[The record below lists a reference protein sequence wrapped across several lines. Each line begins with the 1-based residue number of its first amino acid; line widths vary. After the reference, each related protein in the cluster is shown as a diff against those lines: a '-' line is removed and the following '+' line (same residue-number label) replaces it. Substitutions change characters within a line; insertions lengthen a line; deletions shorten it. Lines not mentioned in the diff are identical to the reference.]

1 MSPRSRAASRLAL
14 ACTATWLA
22 ACGPSEPPQAALPPA
37 AEAPAFELVEATV
50 ADVHA
55 AFARGELSCVALGQA
70 YVDRINALDT
80 ASVTEAGG
88 LPLNTIVQVNPS
100 WRAQAEALDAAY
112 AAGGLTGPLHCAP
125 VLLKDLYDSF
135 EFPTTAASLSLLGS
149 QPPDDA
155 TSVRRLREAGALI
168 LAKAAMTEFAYFTQ
182 SYNSRTLRIAT
193 PYDTRRDAGGS
204 SGGSAA
210 AIAANFGLIG
220 TGSDTCASIR
230 LPPSNNSL
238 VGVRASVGLVS
249 QDGLVPLSHSQ
260 DVGGPIT
267 RSVRDAALM
276 LDAMAA
282 VDPADPMTLDPERA
296 QPPTYTAFLRTD
308 GLRGKRI
315 GVLRSYGGNTTF
327 GRDAA
332 VDALI
337 ERAVADMAAQG
348 ATIVDPVDLP
358 EFETVSVLIQEFP
371 DHLDEY
377 LASFDAPR
385 ANTVEVFLSG
395 LVHPVI
401 EAIIGVSLAARDTSS
416 DSYFAKLERR
426 AQMRQLVEAEMDRL
440 ALDALVYPPVGEPAQ
455 PTGQLQSSPCA
466 FSATTSMPSIVVPA
480 GFVDTAPP
488 LPVGIEIFGRKW
500 DESRLFEIAYA
511 YEQATRHRAP
521 PPGYGALAP

>member
-1 MSPRSRAASRLAL
+1 
-14 ACTATWLA
+14 
-22 ACGPSEPPQAALPPA
+22 
-37 AEAPAFELVEATV
+37 
-50 ADVHA
+50 
-55 AFARGELSCVALGQA
+55 
-70 YVDRINALDT
+70 
-80 ASVTEAGG
+80 
-88 LPLNTIVQVNPS
+88 
-100 WRAQAEALDAAY
+100 
-112 AAGGLTGPLHCAP
+112 
-125 VLLKDLYDSF
+125 
-135 EFPTTAASLSLLGS
+135 
-149 QPPDDA
+149 
-155 TSVRRLREAGALI
+155 
-168 LAKAAMTEFAYFTQ
+168 
-182 SYNSRTLRIAT
+182 
-193 PYDTRRDAGGS
+193 
-204 SGGSAA
+204 
-210 AIAANFGLIG
+210 
-220 TGSDTCASIR
+220 
-230 LPPSNNSL
+230 
-238 VGVRASVGLVS
+238 
-249 QDGLVPLSHSQ
+249 
-260 DVGGPIT
+260 
-267 RSVRDAALM
+267 
-276 LDAMAA
+276 
-282 VDPADPMTLDPERA
+282 
-296 QPPTYTAFLRTD
+296 
-308 GLRGKRI
+308 
-315 GVLRSYGGNTTF
+315 
-327 GRDAA
+327 
-332 VDALI
+332 
-337 ERAVADMAAQG
+337 MAAQG

-416 DSYFAKLERR
+416 DSYFAKLEWR